1 MRRRWKAAATSGGRE
16 SRKVQVVSESTADLI
31 RALVERGAHDDAQA
45 LAALAR
51 SVQAAEAQHRVAQRQ
66 YRAGAASP
74 VQLLVADQF
83 LLQARSGLVA
93 AQAQRLVDTVA
104 LSAALAGDPV
114 AHGQADAQATVS
126 LRVLEVQP

>member
-1 MRRRWKAAATSGGRE
+1 MVLDALRN
-16 SRKVQVVSESTADLI
+16 VADAL
-31 RALVERGAHDDAQA
+31 RAVEHDAQA

-83 LLQARSGLVA
+83 LLQARSRLVA